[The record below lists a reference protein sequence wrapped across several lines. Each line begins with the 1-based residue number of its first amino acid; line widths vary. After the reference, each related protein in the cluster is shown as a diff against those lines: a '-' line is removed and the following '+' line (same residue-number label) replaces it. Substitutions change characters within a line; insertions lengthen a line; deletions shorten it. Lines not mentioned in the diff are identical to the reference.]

1 MQTMIAPGAFHSALL
16 RGAYKVERMRE
27 ELNRINGFPVPD
39 RDTGNNLAY
48 LMQQLRRQLLPS
60 ESFAELLSKLSE
72 ASLSGAR
79 GNSGAIFSQY
89 FAGFKEAAA
98 DVKDSVA
105 AALPLQVLAQMFKAG
120 YTFAYRSIQQPREGT
135 ILSAM
140 RSFAD
145 GFHGLLLQGVDLLQ
159 AAEGALDDLR
169 HTVRQSAGILPQQR
183 ALKAPDAGAMA
194 FLYFAEGFLN
204 ALLGREEA
212 ESEADI
218 TMLAGLAADMADD
231 VYVEHG
237 PDEQSTYR
245 YCTEVLV
252 KFTGENDIHEGM
264 KAKLAALGDS
274 MVVSRSGGMAR
285 VHLHTDTPQ
294 KAVDLMEELGT
305 LLEVKADDMR
315 MQQALAQKHPGKT
328 ALVIDSIA
336 DVPEDS
342 LGPDVY
348 CLPLHLLIDGVSF
361 QDKRTISQER
371 MKRSSGRMT
380 SSQVNLEGIRQFLD
394 PILASY
400 DKALILTVSSKMSG
414 LFARYSEYI
423 AANPTAAVYLV
434 DSLVNSGAQG
444 LLARYAADRLHEG
457 EEPGAVAQALEALRK
472 RTKILVS
479 LPSLKAMVASG
490 RLNGRIGGIL
500 MRIGFLPLVT
510 INAHG
515 EGTVTG
521 LSFSRKRSDKLLL
534 DKLRPG
540 SIERYALVH
549 AGDEKRARQAAGDI
563 KARIG
568 MEPDYICEISSV
580 VTNFAGEGAY
590 AVAYIEKEKDGKKPL

>member
-1 MQTMIAPGAFHSALL
+1 MQTSIAPKAFHSALL
-16 RGAYKVERMRE
+16 RGARKVESMRD

-48 LMQQLRRQLLPS
+48 LMQQLHRQLLPS
-60 ESFAELLSKLSE
+60 ESFAELLAKLSE
-72 ASLSGAR
+72 ASLFGAR

-98 DVKDSVA
+98 DVKDSVSD
-105 AALPLQVLAQMFKAG
+105 ALPLHVLAQMFKAG
-120 YTFAYRSIQQPREGT
+120 YTFAYRSIQQPKEGT

-145 GFHGLLLQGVDLLQ
+145 GFHRLLVQGADLLQ
-159 AAEGALDDLR
+159 AAEGALNDLR
-169 HTVRQSAGILPQQR
+169 QTVRQTAGILPQQR

-194 FLYFAEGFLN
+194 FLYFAEGFLS

-212 ESEADI
+212 DNEADI
-218 TMLAGLAADMADD
+218 TMLAGLAVEMADD
-231 VYVEHG
+231 VYLEH
-237 PDEQSTYR
+237 DANEQSAYR

-252 KFTGENDIHEGM
+252 KLAREEDITERM
-264 KAKLAALGDS
+264 KAKLASLGDS

-285 VHLHTDTPQ
+285 VHLHTDSPQ
-294 KAVDLMEELGT
+294 KAVDLIEELGT

-315 MQQALAQKHPGKT
+315 MQQALVMTHPGKT

-336 DVPEDS
+336 DVPEDN

-361 QDKRTISQER
+361 QDKRTISPER
-371 MKRSSGRMT
+371 MKRSSGRMS
-380 SSQVNLEGIRQFLD
+380 SSQVNLEGIKQFLD
-394 PILASY
+394 PILDSY
-400 DKALILTVSSKMSG
+400 DKVLILTVSSKMSG
-414 LFARYSEYI
+414 LHARYSEYI
-423 AANPTAAVYLV
+423 AANPTAPVYLV

-444 LLARYAADRLHEG
+444 LLSQYAADRLREG
-457 EEPGAVAQALEALRK
+457 EEPEAVAQALEALRK

-490 RLNGRIGGIL
+490 RLSRRMGGIL
-500 MRIGFLPLVT
+500 MKIGFLPLVT

-515 EGTVTG
+515 EGSVTG
-521 LSFSRKRSDKLLL
+521 LSFSRKRSDHLLRG
-534 DKLRPG
+534 KLRPG
-540 SIERYALVH
+540 RIERYAIVH
-549 AGDEKRARQAAGDI
+549 AGDEKLARQAAGDI
-563 KARIG
+563 KGRIG
-568 MEPDYICEISSV
+568 MDPDYICEISSV

-590 AVAYIEKEKDGKKPL
+590 AVAYIEKEKEGQRRL

>member
-1 MQTMIAPGAFHSALL
+1 VYSI
-16 RGAYKVERMRE
+16 
-27 ELNRINGFPVPD
+27 
-39 RDTGNNLAY
+39 
-48 LMQQLRRQLLPS
+48 
-60 ESFAELLSKLSE
+60 LSE
-72 ASLSGAR
+72 ASLFGAR

-98 DVKDSVA
+98 DVKDSAA
-105 AALPLQVLAQMFKAG
+105 AALPLQVLAKMFHSG
-120 YTFAYRSIQQPREGT
+120 YIFAYRSIQLPREGT

-145 GFHGLLLQGVDLLQ
+145 GFHRLLGQGADLLQ
-159 AAEGALDDLR
+159 AAEGALKDLR
-169 HTVRQSAGILPQQR
+169 HTVRQTAGILPQQR
-183 ALKAPDAGAMA
+183 AMKAPDAGAMA

-218 TMLAGLAADMADD
+218 TMLAGLVADMADD
-231 VYVEHG
+231 VHAVLAT
-237 PDEQSTYR
+237 DENTGFR

-252 KFTGENDIHEGM
+252 KLAREDDINEGM
-264 KAKLAALGDS
+264 KARLTVLGDS
-274 MVVSRSGGMAR
+274 MVVSRSGFIAR
-285 VHLHTDTPQ
+285 VHLHTDAPH

-305 LLEVKADDMR
+305 LLEVKADDMH
-315 MQQALAQKHPGKT
+315 MQQALARKHPGKT

-342 LGPDVY
+342 LGRDVY
-348 CLPLHLLIDGVSF
+348 CLPLHLLIDGVSY
-361 QDKRTISQER
+361 QDKRTISRER

-380 SSQVNLEGIRQFLD
+380 SSQVNLEGIKQFLD

-423 AANPTAAVYLV
+423 TANPTAAVYLV

-444 LLARYAADRLHEG
+444 LLARHAADRLHAG

-472 RTKILVS
+472 RAKILVS

-500 MRIGFLPLVT
+500 MKIGFLPLVT

-515 EGTVTG
+515 EGAVTG
-521 LSFSRKRSDKLLL
+521 LSFSRGRSDRILLNKLN
-534 DKLRPG
+534 PG
-540 SIERYALVH
+540 NIERYAIVH
-549 AGDEKRARQAAGDI
+549 AGDEKQALQVAGDT
-563 KARIG
+563 KARLG
-568 MEPDYICEISSV
+568 MNPDYICEISSV

-590 AVAYIEKEKDGKKPL
+590 AVAYIEKEKERKRPL